1 MKTIWKSKRFW
12 TGLTTVLGC
21 IALIATGEKNF
32 ADAIPETIVAVI
44 AFIQTIIALTSSS
57 SLSVGSKVIN

>member
-44 AFIQTIIALTSSS
+44 AFIQTVVALTS
-57 SLSVGSKVIN
+57 GSTVAIGAKILN